1 MSSKRY
7 LAENQVKKLKTLL
20 KIALSLLLL
29 LFVLRQIDT
38 HKLLAILQKSDI
50 FWLFW
55 GFIFFNI
62 SKIVSSVRLNYYFR
76 ILGIQLS
83 QASALILYYVGMF
96 YNLFL
101 PGGIGGDGYKIYLLH
116 KFYKTN
122 IKHLIQATLLDR
134 ISGLVALIFLAS
146 LLFAASSFV
155 KIWPPLLYIAI
166 LSAITIFP
174 LYIVMY
180 KRFFPLF
187 LPILKSTT
195 FLGVIVQILQLVSAY
210 FLIVALPY
218 QVNTIDFLT
227 LFLISSV
234 VAVLPLTIGGVGAR
248 EFTFLYGLKLL
259 GSEPSLGVAFSFLF
273 FLVTLLSSAL
283 GIFFI
288 HKPLGVR
295 HP

>member
-1 MSSKRY
+1 M
-7 LAENQVKKLKTLL
+7 KKLKTPL

-38 HKLLAILQKSDI
+38 QKLLGILQKSDTL
-50 FWLFW
+50 WLFW
-55 GFIFFNI
+55 GFVFFNI
-62 SKIVSSVRLNYYFR
+62 SKIVGSVRLNYYFR
-76 ILGIQLS
+76 ALGIMLS
-83 QASALILYYVGMF
+83 QTSALVLYYVGMF

-116 KFYKTN
+116 KLYKTD
-122 IKHLIQATLLDR
+122 IKALIQATLLDR
-134 ISGLVALIFLAS
+134 ISGLVALVFLAS
-146 LLFAASSFV
+146 LLFAISSFAQ
-155 KIWPPLLYIAI
+155 IWPLLFYAALITA
-166 LSAITIFP
+166 AITFP
-174 LYIVMY
+174 LYIALY

-187 LPILKSTT
+187 VAILKSTT
-195 FLGVIVQILQLVSAY
+195 FLGFVVQILQLICAY

-218 QVNTIDFLT
+218 QVHTIDFLT

-259 GSEPSLGVAFSFLF
+259 ESEPSLGVAFSFLF

-288 HKPLGVR
+288 HRPLGSR
-295 HP
+295 HF